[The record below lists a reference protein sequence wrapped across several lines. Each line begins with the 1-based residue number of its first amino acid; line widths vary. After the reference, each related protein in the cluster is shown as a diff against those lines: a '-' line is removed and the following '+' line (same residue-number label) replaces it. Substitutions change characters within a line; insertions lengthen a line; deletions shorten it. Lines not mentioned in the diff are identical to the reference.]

1 MKISLFAD
9 RRQTTLFLCS
19 ALMSLSVA
27 AQNSETPALD
37 EIVVTATRLESS
49 VRNAARSVSLI
60 GKDRIQ
66 NATQQLGLDEALAV
80 VPGLYMQNRYNYSQD
95 LRISLRGFGARAGF
109 GIRGVRIYVD
119 GIPETL
125 PDGQAQVDS
134 IDLGSTSSIEVLRGP
149 ASALYGNASGGVI
162 AIETELGDMPTFVE
176 GVLVGGELGFSR
188 YQLKTGGTW
197 NSLDYLVNA
206 SSQELDGYREQAK
219 MRGKLVNAKAALR
232 LNDSDRLTF
241 AFNHTDQPQSDD
253 PGGIDAAQ
261 AAADPR
267 SARDLN
273 VLFNAGE
280 DLSQQRVGLVY
291 ERPRSHGDLM
301 LRNYY
306 VWRDFGNKLP
316 FLAGGAVDLSRFFYG
331 AGVQYTFGSMFP
343 EQLGLTI
350 GMDLDR
356 QDDDRRRFDNDQGV
370 EGALGFDQQER
381 VDSTGIYAQV
391 QYEVTDDWR
400 LSAGLRYDELTFAIR
415 DRFFVDGD
423 DSGDIDFSEVSPSFG
438 INYSFGQHILFSSF
452 SSAFETPT
460 TTELANPD
468 ASGGFNQSLRPQLA
482 NNFEVGIKGEQSN
495 AYYEVSVFRID
506 LEDELIS
513 FELPAFP
520 GRTFYSNIGTSERT
534 GVEMAMSWKGP
545 NGFGADL
552 SYTWSD
558 FVFEQFIDNNGNDF
572 SGARLPGLPE
582 HFGYAGLSYDNDR
595 GFHAQLEGVFSGT
608 LYADN
613 ANNVA
618 VDSYVV
624 TNIRASKT
632 FQSGDWLL
640 RPYIGINN
648 IFDERYNSNVRINAF
663 AGRYYEPAP
672 GRNFYAGIT
681 VRYGGR

>member
-1 MKISLFAD
+1 
-9 RRQTTLFLCS
+9 
-19 ALMSLSVA
+19 
-27 AQNSETPALD
+27 
-37 EIVVTATRLESS
+37 
-49 VRNAARSVSLI
+49 
-60 GKDRIQ
+60 
-66 NATQQLGLDEALAV
+66 
-80 VPGLYMQNRYNYSQD
+80 
-95 LRISLRGFGARAGF
+95 
-109 GIRGVRIYVD
+109 
-119 GIPETL
+119 
-125 PDGQAQVDS
+125 
-134 IDLGSTSSIEVLRGP
+134 
-149 ASALYGNASGGVI
+149 
-162 AIETELGDMPTFVE
+162 
-176 GVLVGGELGFSR
+176 
-188 YQLKTGGTW
+188 
-197 NSLDYLVNA
+197 
-206 SSQELDGYREQAK
+206 
-219 MRGKLVNAKAALR
+219 
-232 LNDSDRLTF
+232 
-241 AFNHTDQPQSDD
+241 NHTDQPQSDD

-291 ERPRSHGDLM
+291 ERPRPHGDLM

-316 FLAGGAVDLSRFFYG
+316 FFAGGAVDLTRFFYG
-331 AGVQYTFGSMFP
+331 AGAQYTFGSMFP
-343 EQLGLTI
+343 ERLGLTI
-350 GMDLDR
+350 GVDIDR
-356 QDDDRRRFDNDQGV
+356 QDDDRRRFDNNQGID
-370 EGALGFDQQER
+370 GALVFDQQER
-381 VDSTGIYAQV
+381 VDSTGVYAQI
-391 QYEVTDDWR
+391 QYELTDDWR
-400 LSAGLRYDELTFAIR
+400 MSAGLRYDELTFAIR
-415 DRFFVDGD
+415 DRFLADGD
-423 DSGDIDFSEVSPSFG
+423 DSGDIDFNEVSPSFG
-438 INYSFGQHILFSSF
+438 VNYSFGQHILFGTF

-482 NNFEVGIKGEQSN
+482 SNYELGIKGEQFN
-495 AYYEVSVFRID
+495 TYYEVSVFRID

-572 SGARLPGLPE
+572 SGAQLPGLPE
-582 HFGYAGLSYDNDR
+582 HFGFAGLSYNSDSS
-595 GFHAQLEGVFSGT
+595 FHAQLEAVFSGS

-613 ANNVA
+613 ANNVS

-624 TNIRASKT
+624 TNFRASKS
-632 FQSGDWLL
+632 FQSGPWLL

-672 GRNFYAGIT
+672 GRNVYAGIT
-681 VRYGGR
+681 VRYGGS

>member
-1 MKISLFAD
+1 MKVSLFAG
-9 RRQTTLFLCS
+9 RRQQTLVLFS
-19 ALMSLSVA
+19 ALVSLSVA
-27 AQNSETPALD
+27 AQEGESIALD

-49 VRNAARSVSLI
+49 VRNVARSVSLV

-66 NATQQLGLDEALAV
+66 NATQQLGLDEALSV

-95 LRISLRGFGARAGF
+95 LRISLRGFGARSGF

-162 AIETELGDMPTFVE
+162 AIETELGDTQPFVE
-176 GVLVGGELGFSR
+176 GGLAVGELGFSR

-206 SSQELDGYREQAK
+206 STQELDGYREQSK

-232 LNDSDRLTF
+232 LNDSDEVTF

-261 AAADPR
+261 AAAVPR

-273 VLFNAGE
+273 VLFDAGE
-280 DLSQQRVGLVY
+280 DLSQQRVGFVY

-316 FLAGGAVDLSRFFYG
+316 FAAGGAVDLSRFFYG
-331 AGVQYTFGSMFP
+331 AGVQYTFGSLFP
-343 EQLGLTI
+343 ERFGLTI

-356 QDDDRRRFDNDQGV
+356 QDDDRRRFDNNQGV
-370 EGALGFDQQER
+370 EGALVFDQQER
-381 VDSTGIYAQV
+381 VDSTGVYAQV
-391 QYEVTDDWR
+391 QYELTDDWR

-415 DRFFVDGD
+415 DRFLADGD

-438 INYSFGQHILFSSF
+438 VNYSFGQHILFGSF

-482 NNFEVGIKGEQSN
+482 NNYELGLKGEQCST
-495 AYYEVSVFRID
+495 YYEVSVFRID

-534 GVEMAMSWKGP
+534 GVEMAVSWKGP

-572 SGARLPGLPE
+572 SGAQLPGLPE
-582 HFGYAGLSYDNDR
+582 HFGFAGVSYHSDNS
-595 GFHAQLEGVFSGT
+595 FHARLEAVFSGT

-618 VDSYVV
+618 VDSYIV
-624 TNIRASKT
+624 TNFRASKA
-632 FQSGDWLL
+632 FQSGPWLL

-672 GRNFYAGIT
+672 GRNVYAGIT
-681 VRYGGR
+681 VRYGGS